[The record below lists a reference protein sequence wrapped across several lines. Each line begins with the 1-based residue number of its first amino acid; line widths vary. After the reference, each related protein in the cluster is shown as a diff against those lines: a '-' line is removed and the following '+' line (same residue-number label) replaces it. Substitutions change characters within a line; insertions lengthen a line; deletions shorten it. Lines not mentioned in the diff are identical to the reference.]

1 MFDFSLRNRV
11 SNMVWTTSNKYSTN
25 VRMAG
30 ANSYTDTSD
39 VTIADVDVLVHA
51 GMDYDEAVDTSLY
64 AAAHEGA
71 HVKCSNIEP
80 LKKLLENGSKKGADV
95 DLLNGIVQVT
105 EDYRVDYTIT
115 KDRPGYDDL
124 RNGSMRGFVKLFG
137 SKRSGNVVADTTKAI
152 SAWTYGI
159 DMRKLSIEW
168 KSDLDWSKIEEIGN
182 TIIDKAKKAKSSK
195 DSAKIAESLYDKH
208 FTYSKS
214 GKEKK
219 KDPNGE
225 GDRDGGSE
233 SNESDDGNGDS
244 NNSDTTENENKDN
257 KGSDSKENENN
268 ESGNGDGNDD
278 GESQDEQDENEDE
291 NGDGVGNGSN
301 PLTSEQAK
309 ELAQKSNTMDNMLD
323 EKGKSK
329 IERGQSNKNY
339 NKQLS
344 DNTKDIIDRE
354 KKYMQGIE
362 GKCLWSKEKWEQIER
377 AVCKDVH
384 AGTGTLYTKGYIN
397 YKNEYDYNNRKT
409 IIASEHLQEKA
420 IQLSKKLQE
429 DMRNAKDEDCI
440 VSDNGSIVANKV
452 FRATKTNDN
461 HVFSKKTYNDV
472 GGYVV
477 DLLLDGSGSQN
488 GRQDTIRRQAFIIAR
503 ACSIAGIPC
512 RVTSYQWD
520 GTLDLK
526 FQFRDFDDPQIN
538 DEDTFLFSASYSNR
552 DGLSLLVSAYELM
565 ERPEENKIMIVLSDG
580 SPAGNSKSIIDGLHS
595 YNSLPTVWNGKE
607 VSGVLDTAMVVRN
620 IRKKGVALM
629 GIYVGG
635 EYRVED
641 EKTMYGNDFAYIK
654 DMKTFL
660 PKVVEYLH
668 KHILKFS

>member
-1 MFDFSLRNRV
+1 MFDFNLKNRV
-11 SNMVWTTSNKYSTN
+11 SNMVWTTSNKYSAN
-25 VRMAG
+25 VRMVG

-39 VTIADVDVLVHA
+39 VTIADVDVLVDA

-71 HVKCSNIEP
+71 HVKLSEIEP
-80 LKKLLENGSKKGADV
+80 LQKLLEKGSKKGADV
-95 DLLNGIVQVT
+95 ELLNGILQIT

-124 RNGSMRGFVKLFG
+124 RNGSMRGFIKLFG
-137 SKRSGNVVADTTKAI
+137 SKRSGDVVADTTKAI

-168 KSDLDWSKIEEIGN
+168 ESDLDWSKIEEIGN

-208 FTYSKS
+208 FTYSEN

-219 KDPNGE
+219 KAPNGG
-225 GDRDGGSE
+225 GDRDRGSE
-233 SNESDDGNGDS
+233 SNESGGGNGDS

-268 ESGNGDGNDD
+268 ESGNGDGN
-278 GESQDEQDENEDE
+278 
-291 NGDGVGNGSN
+291 GDGVSNGSN
-301 PLTSEQAK
+301 PITSEQAK
-309 ELAQKSNTMDNMLD
+309 ELAQKSNTMGSMLD
-323 EKGKSK
+323 ENGKSK
-329 IERGQSNKNY
+329 IKRGQKNKNY
-339 NKQLS
+339 NKQINNS
-344 DNTKDIIDRE
+344 VKDTIDQNKNIQQR
-354 KKYMQGIE
+354 IE
-362 GKCLWSKEKWEQIER
+362 GKCLWSKEKWEQIEH

-384 AGTGTLYTKGYIN
+384 AGTGTLYVRASKN
-397 YKNEYDYNNRKT
+397 YRNEKDYDNRKT
-409 IIASEHLQEKA
+409 IISSEHLQEQA

-461 HVFSKKTYNDV
+461 NVFSKKTYNDV

-477 DLLLDGSGSQN
+477 DLLLDGSGSQ
-488 GRQDTIRRQAFIIAR
+488 GSRQNTIRRQAFIIAR

-526 FQFRDFDDPQIN
+526 FQFRDFDDPQLY
-538 DEDTFLFSASYSNR
+538 DEDTFLFSASNSNR

-580 SPAGNSKSIIDGLHS
+580 CPAGSGGSIIDNAGGLYT
-595 YNSLPTVWNGKE
+595 YNSLPATWNGKE
-607 VSGVLDTAMVVRN
+607 VSGVSDTAMVVRN

-629 GIYVGG
+629 GIYVGDY
-635 EYRVED
+635 YRLED

-654 DMKTFL
+654 NMRTFL

-668 KHILKFS
+668 KQILKFS

>member
-71 HVKCSNIEP
+71 HVKCSEIEP

-159 DMRKLSIEW
+159 DMRKLSKEW

-268 ESGNGDGNDD
+268 ESGNGDG
-278 GESQDEQDENEDE
+278 ESQDEQDE

-301 PLTSEQAK
+301 PLTSEQAE

-329 IERGQSNKNY
+329 IERGQTNKKHDTKMSGNV
-339 NKQLS
+339 
-344 DNTKDIIDRE
+344 KDIIYGS
-354 KKYMQGIE
+354 KKSQQDFE

-384 AGTGTLYTKGYIN
+384 AGTGTLYTKASKN
-397 YKNEYDYNNRKT
+397 YKNENDYDHRK
-409 IIASEHLQEKA
+409 IIISSEHLQEQA
-420 IQLSKKLQE
+420 IQLSKRLQE

-440 VSDNGSIVANKV
+440 VADNGSIVANKV

-488 GRQDTIRRQAFIIAR
+488 GRRKTIRRQAFIIAR

-520 GTLDLK
+520 GILDLK
-526 FQFRDFDDPQIN
+526 FQLRDFDDPQIN

-580 SPAGNSKSIIDGLHS
+580 SPAGNGGSIIVDSGGLNH
-595 YNSLPTVWNGKE
+595 YNSLRTLWNGKE
-607 VSGVLDTAMVVRN
+607 TSGVLDTAMVVRN

-635 EYRVED
+635 GYRVED

-668 KHILKFS
+668 KQILKFS

>member
-219 KDPNGE
+219 KDPNGG

-268 ESGNGDGNDD
+268 ESGN
-278 GESQDEQDENEDE
+278 EDE

-309 ELAQKSNTMDNMLD
+309 ELAQKSNTMGNMLD
-323 EKGKSK
+323 DTGKHEIK
-329 IERGQSNKNY
+329 RGQSNKNY

-344 DNTKDIIDRE
+344 DSTKDLIDQE

-397 YKNEYDYNNRKT
+397 YKNEYDYDHRKT

-440 VSDNGSIVANKV
+440 VADNGSIVANKV

-520 GTLDLK
+520 GVLDLK

-538 DEDTFLFSASYSNR
+538 DEDTFLFTASYSNR

-580 SPAGNSKSIIDGLHS
+580 SPAGNSKSIIDGLHP

>member
-1 MFDFSLRNRV
+1 MFDFNLKNRV
-11 SNMVWTTSNKYSTN
+11 SNMVWTTSNKYSAN
-25 VRMAG
+25 VRMVG

-39 VTIADVDVLVHA
+39 VTIADVDVLVNA

-71 HVKCSNIEP
+71 HVKCSDIEP

-95 DLLNGIVQVT
+95 NLLNGIVQVT

-137 SKRSGNVVADTTKAI
+137 SRRSGNVVADTTKAI

-159 DMRKLSIEW
+159 DMRNLGKEW

-182 TIIDKAKKAKSSK
+182 TIIDEAKKAKSSK

-219 KDPNGE
+219 EKDPNGE
-225 GDRDGGSE
+225 GDRDGDSE
-233 SNESDDGNGDS
+233 SNESDNGNGDS
-244 NNSDTTENENKDN
+244 NNSDTTENENKGN

-268 ESGNGDGNDD
+268 ESGNSGNKD
-278 GESQDEQDENEDE
+278 GESQDE

-301 PLTSEQAK
+301 PLTSEQAE

-344 DNTKDIIDRE
+344 NSTKDIIDQW
-354 KKYMQGIE
+354 KKYMQSIE

-384 AGTGTLYTKGYIN
+384 AGTGTLYRKAYIN
-397 YKNEYDYNNRKT
+397 YRNKDDYDNRK
-409 IIASEHLQEKA
+409 IIISSEHLQEQA

-461 HVFSKKTYNDV
+461 NVFSKKTYNDV

-488 GRQDTIRRQAFIIAR
+488 GRQSTIRRQAFIIAR

-512 RVTSYQWD
+512 RVTAYQWD
-520 GTLDLK
+520 GKLDLK
-526 FQFRDFDDPQIN
+526 LQLRDFDDPQIN
-538 DEDTFLFSASYSNR
+538 DEDTFLFSSSYSNR

-580 SPAGNSKSIIDGLHS
+580 SPAGNGHDLTIVNAGGLNAYGS
-595 YNSLPTVWNGKE
+595 VPVVWNGKE

-620 IRKKGVALM
+620 IRKKRVALM

-635 EYRVED
+635 EYRLKD

-668 KHILKFS
+668 KQILKFS

>member
-1 MFDFSLRNRV
+1 MFDFNLKNRV
-11 SNMVWTTSNKYSTN
+11 SNMVWTTSNKYSAN
-25 VRMAG
+25 VRMVG

-39 VTIADVDVLVHA
+39 VTIADVDVLVDA

-71 HVKCSNIEP
+71 HVKLSEIEP
-80 LKKLLENGSKKGADV
+80 LQKLLEKGSKKGADV
-95 DLLNGIVQVT
+95 ELLNGILQIT

-124 RNGSMRGFVKLFG
+124 RNGSMRGFIKLFG
-137 SKRSGNVVADTTKAI
+137 SKRSGDVVADTTKAI

-159 DMRKLSIEW
+159 DMRKLSKEW
-168 KSDLDWSKIEEIGN
+168 ESDLDWSKIEEIGN

-208 FTYSKS
+208 FTYSEN

-219 KDPNGE
+219 KAPNGE
-225 GDRDGGSE
+225 GDRDRGSE
-233 SNESDDGNGDS
+233 SNESGGGDGDS
-244 NNSDTTENENKDN
+244 NNGDTTENENKDN

-268 ESGNGDGNDD
+268 ESGNGDGN
-278 GESQDEQDENEDE
+278 
-291 NGDGVGNGSN
+291 GDGVGDGVSNESN

-309 ELAQKSNTMDNMLD
+309 ELAQKSNTMDSMLD
-323 EKGKSK
+323 DTGKHK
-329 IERGQSNKNY
+329 IKRGQKNKNY
-339 NKQLS
+339 NKQINNS
-344 DNTKDIIDRE
+344 VKDTIDQNKNIQQR
-354 KKYMQGIE
+354 IE
-362 GKCLWSKEKWEQIER
+362 GKCLWSKEKWEQIEH

-384 AGTGTLYTKGYIN
+384 AGTGTLYIRASKN
-397 YKNEYDYNNRKT
+397 YRNEKDYDNRKT
-409 IIASEHLQEKA
+409 IIASEHLQEQA

-461 HVFSKKTYNDV
+461 NVFSKKTYNDV

-477 DLLLDGSGSQN
+477 DLLLDGSGSQ
-488 GRQDTIRRQAFIIAR
+488 GSRQNIIRRQAFIIAR

-538 DEDTFLFSASYSNR
+538 DEDTFLFSASNSNR

-565 ERPEENKIMIVLSDG
+565 ERPEENKIMVVLSDG
-580 SPAGNSKSIIDGLHS
+580 CPAGSGGSIIANAGGLYTYH
-595 YNSLPTVWNGKE
+595 SLPATWNGKE
-607 VSGVLDTAMVVRN
+607 VSGVSDTAMVVRN

-629 GIYVGG
+629 GIYVGDS
-635 EYRVED
+635 YRLED

-654 DMKTFL
+654 NMRTFL

-668 KHILKFS
+668 KQILKFS

>member
-1 MFDFSLRNRV
+1 M
-11 SNMVWTTSNKYSTN
+11 
-25 VRMAG
+25 
-30 ANSYTDTSD
+30 
-39 VTIADVDVLVHA
+39 
-51 GMDYDEAVDTSLY
+51 
-64 AAAHEGA
+64 
-71 HVKCSNIEP
+71 
-80 LKKLLENGSKKGADV
+80 
-95 DLLNGIVQVT
+95 
-105 EDYRVDYTIT
+105 
-115 KDRPGYDDL
+115 
-124 RNGSMRGFVKLFG
+124 
-137 SKRSGNVVADTTKAI
+137 
-152 SAWTYGI
+152 
-159 DMRKLSIEW
+159 
-168 KSDLDWSKIEEIGN
+168 
-182 TIIDKAKKAKSSK
+182 
-195 DSAKIAESLYDKH
+195 YDKH

-268 ESGNGDGNDD
+268 ESENGDGNGDG
-278 GESQDEQDENEDE
+278 ESQDE

-329 IERGQSNKNY
+329 IERGQSNKNL

-344 DNTKDIIDRE
+344 DSTKDIIDYE
-354 KKYMQGIE
+354 KKHQQVIE

-384 AGTGTLYTKGYIN
+384 AGTGTLYTRASKN
-397 YKNEYDYNNRKT
+397 YRNENDYDHRKT
-409 IIASEHLQEKA
+409 IIASEHLQEQA
-420 IQLSKKLQE
+420 IQLSKRLQE

-477 DLLLDGSGSQN
+477 DLLLDGSGSQG
-488 GRQDTIRRQAFIIAR
+488 GRQHTIRRQAFIIAR

-538 DEDTFLFSASYSNR
+538 DEDTFLFSSSYANR
-552 DGLSLLVSAYELM
+552 DGLSLLISAYELM

-580 SPAGNSKSIIDGLHS
+580 SPVGNGGSVIVNAGGLNQ
-595 YNSLPTVWNGKE
+595 YNSLPTWWNGKE

-668 KHILKFS
+668 KQILKFS